1 MTETTG
7 TDFGLA
13 GLDPAT
19 ADDAVG
25 ARVLHHSGADFTM
38 EHTQGLRTSAVLGAV
53 DGRYIAAVIT
63 RDQRAGTYTIHLH
76 HTGDSADARTWL
88 ATQAARAT
96 ASATPTAARR
106 AAATARSTRTSP
118 TGPGPAA
125 AYAAPAGR
133 SAVRHH

>member
-1 MTETTG
+1 MTETAG
-7 TDFGLA
+7 ADFGLA

-25 ARVLHHSGADFTM
+25 SRVLHHSGADFTV
-38 EHTQGLRTSAVLGAV
+38 EHAPGLRTSTALGAV
-53 DGRYIAAVIT
+53 DGRHIAAVIT
-63 RDQRAGTYTIHLH
+63 RDQRAGTYTVRLH

-96 ASATPTAARR
+96 SSATLTAARR

-118 TGPGPAA
+118 AGPAPAA
-125 AYAAPAGR
+125 ASAAPAGR
-133 SAVRHH
+133 SAVRHR